1 MTDRNK
7 SIILLA
13 AAVLLGCISIG
24 VCLAVTVT
32 SGVLSPQ
39 PGPAS
44 SAAGGPGNLYVEYI
58 LDASYSMN
66 DPLSDGKKKVDAA
79 RERLSHSLKAYPPE
93 VNLGL
98 RVYGHRIPYLGREQE
113 SCTDIEQ
120 VAPAAPGYQGE
131 IVTWLRDFE
140 AQGMTPIGIAL
151 YQASKDLSQEP
162 GKVNSIVL
170 ISDGQ
175 ETCGVD
181 PCLMV
186 EKLRASGFRI
196 TVYVIGLKVDDPTR
210 QQLTCIAR
218 AGGGVYQDVQSD
230 VELQQALDQV
240 QTEIEKNQAVAVAPA
255 TPTPVPPVA
264 PAPPTLV
271 PTTATTITPT
281 LGIGLT
287 QVNPIDGMLMVYV
300 PAGKFL
306 MGMTE
311 SDADKMGAEIKINMA
326 ILNDEEIRA
335 IKRSFQQHTVYL
347 DAYWIYQTEVTNAM
361 YAQCVAAGACQPEI
375 QYPPYP
381 RDSYYYNPTYTNYP
395 VVNVDWNQA
404 NTYCGWAEGR
414 LPSEAEWEKAARGTD
429 GRTYPW
435 GEGIDCNKTNYGC
448 GAQNM
453 GAIRVVGSYPQGAS
467 PYGALDMAGN
477 VIEWVADWFDFESG
491 TYYASSPSN
500 NPLGPD
506 SGETRVVRGGSW
518 NDVAGGVRTSYRYG
532 FSPDGVV
539 YFIGFRCVRLP

>member
-7 SIILLA
+7 SIALLA
-13 AAVLLGCISIG
+13 VAVLLGCISIG
-24 VCLAVTVT
+24 VCLAVTLT

-39 PGPAS
+39 PATTS

-66 DPLSDGKKKVDAA
+66 DPLSDGKKKVEAA
-79 RERLSHSLKAYPPE
+79 REQLSRSMRAYPPE

-240 QTEIEKNQAVAVAPA
+240 QQKVEQSQIVAVAPPTMTPLPSTPKSPTPLPPTRQPPTA
-255 TPTPVPPVA
+255 PLTPTP
-264 PAPPTLV
+264 T
-271 PTTATTITPT
+271 
-281 LGIGLT
+281 
-287 QVNPIDGMLMVYV
+287 
-300 PAGKFL
+300 
-306 MGMTE
+306 
-311 SDADKMGAEIKINMA
+311 
-326 ILNDEEIRA
+326 
-335 IKRSFQQHTVYL
+335 
-347 DAYWIYQTEVTNAM
+347 
-361 YAQCVAAGACQPEI
+361 
-375 QYPPYP
+375 
-381 RDSYYYNPTYTNYP
+381 
-395 VVNVDWNQA
+395 
-404 NTYCGWAEGR
+404 
-414 LPSEAEWEKAARGTD
+414 
-429 GRTYPW
+429 
-435 GEGIDCNKTNYGC
+435 
-448 GAQNM
+448 
-453 GAIRVVGSYPQGAS
+453 
-467 PYGALDMAGN
+467 
-477 VIEWVADWFDFESG
+477 
-491 TYYASSPSN
+491 SSPTKTVTLRS
-500 NPLGPD
+500 
-506 SGETRVVRGGSW
+506 R
-518 NDVAGGVRTSYRYG
+518 
-532 FSPDGVV
+532 
-539 YFIGFRCVRLP
+539 RLWS

>member
-7 SIILLA
+7 SIALLA
-13 AAVLLGCISIG
+13 AAVLLGCISIV
-24 VCLAVTVT
+24 VCLAVTLT

-39 PGPAS
+39 PATTS

-186 EKLRASGFRI
+186 EKLRSSGFRI

-218 AGGGVYQDVQSD
+218 TGGGVYQDVQSD

-240 QTEIEKNQAVAVAPA
+240 QTEIEKIEVVAVAPTMTSLPIA
-255 TPTPVPPVA
+255 PQPPTPLPSNPQ
-264 PAPPTLV
+264 PPTPIPSLTSTFV
-271 PTTATTITPT
+271 PAATLTSTVTPSATATVIIPPLSLDAIKNATYEIEGTTYT
-281 LGIGLT
+281 L
-287 QVNPIDGMLMVYV
+287 VNGGNIEPDPADPEFNIMVYLSRDYEQQGIFAPGDLNGDNTPDTVAVLARNYGGSAFDFYLVVIYNESSV
-300 PAGKFL
+300 PRPLPAIYIGYRGTTLENVVIEQPGTLSAWINQVLLQEGGK
-306 MGMTE
+306 E
-311 SDADKMGAEIKINMA
+311 SLRVKWVFSVSRDHLIKIS
-326 ILNDEEIRA
+326 EEILE
-335 IKRSFQQHTVYL
+335 Q
-347 DAYWIYQTEVTNAM
+347 
-361 YAQCVAAGACQPEI
+361 G
-375 QYPPYP
+375 
-381 RDSYYYNPTYTNYP
+381 
-395 VVNVDWNQA
+395 
-404 NTYCGWAEGR
+404 
-414 LPSEAEWEKAARGTD
+414 
-429 GRTYPW
+429 PW
-435 GEGIDCNKTNYGC
+435 
-448 GAQNM
+448 
-453 GAIRVVGSYPQGAS
+453 
-467 PYGALDMAGN
+467 
-477 VIEWVADWFDFESG
+477 
-491 TYYASSPSN
+491 
-500 NPLGPD
+500 
-506 SGETRVVRGGSW
+506 
-518 NDVAGGVRTSYRYG
+518 
-532 FSPDGVV
+532 
-539 YFIGFRCVRLP
+539 

>member
-7 SIILLA
+7 SIALLA
-13 AAVLLGCISIG
+13 VAVLLGCISIG

-39 PGPAS
+39 PATTS

-66 DPLSDGKKKVDAA
+66 ETLSDGKKKVEAA
-79 RERLSHSLKAYPPE
+79 REQLSRSMRAYPPE

-131 IVTWLRDFE
+131 IVTWLRDFQ

-151 YQASKDLSQEP
+151 YQAAKDLSQEP

-181 PCLMV
+181 PCQMV

-240 QTEIEKNQAVAVAPA
+240 QTEIEKNEVVAVAPA
-255 TPTPVPPVA
+255 TPTPVPPVV
-264 PAPPTLV
+264 PASPTLV
-271 PTTATTITPT
+271 TTTAPTITPA
-281 LGIGLT
+281 LGIGAT
-287 QVNPIDGMLMVYV
+287 QVNPIDGMRMVYV
-300 PAGKFL
+300 PAGEFL
-306 MGMTE
+306 MGITE
-311 SDADKMGAEIKINMA
+311 SDSIMLAAELGGEFSIDMNWLSSM
-326 ILNDEEIRA
+326 
-335 IKRSFQQHTVYL
+335 QPQHRVYL
-347 DAYWIYQTEVTNAM
+347 DAYWMYQTEVTNGM
-361 YAQCVAAGACQPEI
+361 YAQCVAAGVCQP
-375 QYPPYP
+375 PYSNDSYN
-381 RDSYYYNPTYTNYP
+381 RDSYYDNPTYAVYP
-395 VVNVDWNQA
+395 VMYVDWDQA
-404 NTYCGWAEGR
+404 NTYCGWVEGR

-435 GEGIDCNKTNYGC
+435 GEQAPDCSLANYYGC
-448 GAQNM
+448 DVGDTQA
-453 GAIRVVGSYPQGAS
+453 VGSYPQGAS
-467 PYGALDMAGN
+467 PYGALDLAGN
-477 VIEWVADWFDFESG
+477 VWEWVADWYSG
-491 TYYASSPSN
+491 TYYIGSPSE
-500 NPLGPD
+500 NPQGPA
-506 SGETRVVRGGSW
+506 SGEYRVGRGGSW
-518 NDVAGGVRTSYRYG
+518 VIESWNLRSSGRYRIN
-532 FSPDGVV
+532 PDFRNGD
-539 YFIGFRCVRLP
+539 IGFRCAR